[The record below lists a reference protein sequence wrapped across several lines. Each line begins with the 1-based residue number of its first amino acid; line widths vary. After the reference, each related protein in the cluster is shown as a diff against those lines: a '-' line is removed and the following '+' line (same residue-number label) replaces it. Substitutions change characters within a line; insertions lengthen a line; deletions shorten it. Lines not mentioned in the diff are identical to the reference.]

1 MIDVWYEQE
10 RAFLKEVRDACHP
23 DRWPADWDDNRI
35 LQELY
40 TKLTC
45 SWGGE
50 CDIYG
55 ELGVIVTGT
64 EHWIRVPRIW
74 IEDYNYYQCCHDE

>member
-1 MIDVWYEQE
+1 MIDDWYEQE
-10 RAFLKEVRDACHP
+10 REFLKRIKNACHP
-23 DRWPADWDDNRI
+23 DRWPADLDDNRI

-40 TKLTC
+40 SKLTS
-45 SWGGE
+45 SW
-50 CDIYG
+50 DIEGPEHY

-74 IEDYNYYQCCHDE
+74 IEDYAAMMNHDE